1 MEYKDILFEKQNNI
15 CIVTINRPQALNA
28 LTSNVLEELN
38 DAVNEIEKDKD
49 IFLTIIT
56 GQGKSFVAGADIVE
70 MKDKTPLEAAKFAEL
85 GAGVF
90 RKIEIMEK
98 PVIAAVNG
106 FALGGGCEL
115 AMACDIRIASEKAKF
130 GQPETGLGIIP
141 GFSGTQRLSRLVG
154 IGKAKELIFT
164 AKIIDAVEAEK
175 IGLVNSVVK
184 PEELMEKTLV
194 LAEQILSKGQ
204 LAVRYSKTAI
214 NRGSETDI
222 ETAIL
227 IEQNLFSLCFAT
239 QDQKEGMAAFIEK
252 RKANYLN
259 K

>member
-15 CIVTINRPQALNA
+15 CTVTINRPQALNA
-28 LTSNVLEELN
+28 LTSNVIKEL
-38 DAVNEIEKDKD
+38 DVALDEIINDKD
-49 IFLTIIT
+49 IFITIIT
-56 GQGKSFVAGADIVE
+56 GQGKAFVAGADIVE
-70 MKDKTPLEAAKFAEL
+70 MKDKTPIEAAKFAEL

-90 RKIEIMEK
+90 RKIELMEK

-130 GQPETGLGIIP
+130 GQPETSLGIIP

-164 AKIIDAVEAEK
+164 ANIINALEAEK

-184 PEELMEKTLV
+184 PEELMDKTLE
-194 LAEQILSKGQ
+194 LAEQILNKGQ
-204 LAVRYSKTAI
+204 LAVRYAKTAI
-214 NRGSETDI
+214 NRGNETDI
-222 ETAIL
+222 ETGML
-227 IEQNLFSLCFAT
+227 IEKNLFSLCFASE
-239 QDQKEGMAAFIEK
+239 DQKEGMTAFIEK
-252 RKANYLN
+252 RKANYSN

>member
-15 CIVTINRPQALNA
+15 CTVTINRPQALNA
-28 LTSNVLEELN
+28 LTSNVIEELN
-38 DAVNEIEKDKD
+38 DALDEIIKDKE
-49 IFLTIIT
+49 IFITIIT
-56 GQGKSFVAGADIVE
+56 GQGKAFVAGADIVE
-70 MKDKTPLEAAKFAEL
+70 MKDKTPIEAGIFAEL
-85 GAGVF
+85 GSGVF
-90 RKIEIMEK
+90 RKIELMEK

-130 GQPETGLGIIP
+130 GQPETSLGIIP

-164 AKIIDAVEAEK
+164 AKVINAEEAEK
-175 IGLVNSVVK
+175 IGLVNSIVK
-184 PEELMEKTLV
+184 PEELMDKTLE
-194 LAEQILSKGQ
+194 LAGQILSKGQ
-204 LAVRYSKTAI
+204 LAVRYAKTSI
-214 NRGSETDI
+214 NRGNETDI
-222 ETAIL
+222 ETGML
-227 IEQNLFSLCFAT
+227 IEKNLFSLCFASE
-239 QDQKEGMAAFIEK
+239 DQSEGMTAFIEK

>member
-28 LTSNVLEELN
+28 LNNNVIEELN
-38 DAVNEIEKDKD
+38 DAVDEIINDKD
-49 IFLTIIT
+49 ISITIIT
-56 GQGKSFVAGADIVE
+56 GKGISFVAGADILE
-70 MKDKTPLEAAKFAEL
+70 LKDKTPVEIAKISEF

-90 RKIEIMEK
+90 RKIELMEK

-115 AMACDIRIASEKAKF
+115 AMACDIRLACENAKF

-164 AKIIDAVEAEK
+164 SNIIDATEAEK

-184 PEELMEKTLV
+184 PEELMDKTLK
-194 LAEQILSKGQ
+194 LAHQILKNGQ

-214 NRGSETDI
+214 NRGYETDI
-222 ETAIL
+222 ETGML
-227 IEQNLFSLCFAT
+227 IEKNLLSLCFAT
-239 QDQKEGMAAFIEK
+239 ADREEGITAFMEK
-252 RKANYLN
+252 RKAIFLN

>member
-15 CIVTINRPQALNA
+15 CIITINRPKALNS
-28 LTSNVLEELN
+28 LNSNVIEELN
-38 DAVNEIEKDKD
+38 DAVDEIVRNKD

-56 GQGKSFVAGADIVE
+56 GQGKSFVAGADIAE
-70 MKDKTPLEAAKFAEL
+70 MKDKTPLEAAKFSEL

-90 RKIEIMEK
+90 RKIETMEK

-164 AKIIDAVEAEK
+164 AKMIDAVEAEK

-184 PEELMEKTLV
+184 PEELMEKALE
-194 LAEQILSKGQ
+194 LAQQILSKGQ
-204 LAVRYSKTAI
+204 LAVRYSKTAM

-227 IEQNLFSLCFAT
+227 IEKNLFSLCFAT
-239 QDQKEGMAAFIEK
+239 SDQKEGMAAFIEK

-259 K
+259 E

>member
-15 CIVTINRPQALNA
+15 CIITINRPKALNS
-28 LTSNVLEELN
+28 LNSNVIEELN
-38 DAVNEIEKDKD
+38 DAVNEIVKDKD

-56 GQGKSFVAGADIVE
+56 GQGKSFVAGADIAE
-70 MKDKTPLEAAKFAEL
+70 MKDKTPLEAAKFSEL

-90 RKIEIMEK
+90 RKIETMEK

-184 PEELMEKTLV
+184 PEELMEKALE
-194 LAEQILSKGQ
+194 LAQQILSKGQ
-204 LAVRYSKTAI
+204 LAVRYSKTAM

-227 IEQNLFSLCFAT
+227 IEKNLFSLCFAT
-239 QDQKEGMAAFIEK
+239 SDQKEGMAAFIGK

-259 K
+259 E